1 MQADDLAAA
10 IAWLRG
16 GGIVAFPTDTVYGLT
31 VDPASD
37 AAVASLFDLKGR
49 AADVALPFIAASG
62 GQVFAWAPHV
72 NTATRRLAE
81 RFWPGPLSLI
91 VDAPPSIAAEA
102 RARDGTIA
110 VRVPAHDVARALAD
124 AWGAPLP
131 ATSANRSGE
140 PPAASAAQLG
150 AIARDARVRVIDAG
164 PSPGGAPSTIVDAR
178 RTPIVLV
185 RAGAVPWNRVLES
198 LQG

>member
-1 MQADDLAAA
+1 MKAVEVAAA
-10 IAWLRG
+10 VAWLRG
-16 GGIVAFPTDTVYGLT
+16 GGIVAFPTDTLYGLT
-31 VDPASD
+31 ADPSSAD
-37 AAVASLFDLKGR
+37 AMAALFDLKGR
-49 AADVALPFIAASG
+49 AAGVAVPFIAASSA
-62 GQVFAWAPHV
+62 QVFAWAPAASA
-72 NTATRRLAE
+72 ATRRLAA
-81 RFWPGPLSLI
+81 RFWPGPLSR
-91 VDAPPSIAAEA
+91 VMAAPPSIVAAA
-102 RARDGTIA
+102 RAADGTVA

-150 AIARDARVRVIDAG
+150 VIARDARVRVIDAG

-178 RTPIVLV
+178 HAAIVLV

-198 LQG
+198 LQE